1 MCVVTFLLVCAVRVS
16 FKRSVSVGS
25 ARGLARSSA
34 LPLPRHNCLSPL
46 SPVPRMR
53 TGLLFLTSISYTD
66 PDQFVY
72 KTRPPRER
80 SDTSPDVRMNS
91 YLGL

>member
-1 MCVVTFLLVCAVRVS
+1 MGVGCDDLLKPVEAS
-16 FKRSVSVGS
+16 KELVGHN
-25 ARGLARSSA
+25 ATVWPLTTLNRFSSI
-34 LPLPRHNCLSPL
+34 SPC
-46 SPVPRMR
+46 MR
-53 TGLLFLTSISYTD
+53 TGLLFLTSLSYTD

-80 SDTSPDVRMNS
+80 PDAFPDVMMNS

>member
-1 MCVVTFLLVCAVRVS
+1 MGVGCDDLLKPVEASKELV
-16 FKRSVSVGS
+16 
-25 ARGLARSSA
+25 
-34 LPLPRHNCLSPL
+34 RHNATVWPLTTLNRFSSISPC
-46 SPVPRMR
+46 MR
-53 TGLLFLTSISYTD
+53 TGLLFLTSLSYTD

-80 SDTSPDVRMNS
+80 PDAFPDVMMNS